1 MPYSKEQKLEA
12 IRFYLQ
18 NIWKDE
24 VPLSIRVK
32 GMMKDANRYANGHP
46 EWSDIYGTALKPIDE
61 VSKRHLE
68 PLVAEF
74 LGAESLKAF
83 FDDQAKK
90 EGSPKSRW
98 LLKAEKLE
106 QEAKELRETDR
117 KYQEAKAKIQ
127 VGVHIVDLDQNA
139 VARVIELKKG
149 SNDFAAKFLNVK
161 YSRGYHFVVSNW
173 RLATKEEVSAALNQ

>member
-1 MPYSKEQKLEA
+1 MRYSKEQKLEA

-18 NIWKDE
+18 NVWKE
-24 VPLSIRVK
+24 EAPLSVRVK

-46 EWSDIYGTALKPIDE
+46 EWSDIYGTAMKPIDE

-74 LGAESLKAF
+74 LGVENLKAF
-83 FDDQAKK
+83 FEAQAKK
-90 EGSPKSRW
+90 EGPAKSHW

-106 QEAKELRETDR
+106 KEAKELRETDR

-127 VGVHIVDLDQNA
+127 VGVHIFDLDQNT
-139 VARVIELKKG
+139 VAKVIELKKG
-149 SNDFAAKFLNVK
+149 SNDFSAKFLKAK
-161 YSRGYHFVVSNW
+161 YSRGYHYVVSNW
-173 RLATKEEVSAALNQ
+173 RLATKEEVSAALI